1 MEPSKNRKIAVALF
15 IASGLILFIV
25 AIFIIGSKENLF
37 TPTFKLQ
44 AAFEKV
50 NGLKNGASVR
60 FNGIN
65 VGTVDNIEIFNG
77 KSVVV
82 KMTIE
87 KKVQDFIKKDS
98 KASVSSEGLVGN
110 KIIEITS
117 GSNEAPSVQG
127 SEVLETVPAVET

>member
-1 MEPSKNRKIAVALF
+1 MEPNKNRKIGVALF
-15 IASGLILFIV
+15 IILGVVLFIV

-50 NGLKNGASVR
+50 NGLKTGASVR

-65 VGTVDNIEIFNG
+65 VGTVDNIEIYNG

-82 KMTIE
+82 RMTIE

-98 KASVSSEGLVGN
+98 KFQVTML
-110 KIIEITS
+110 IY
-117 GSNEAPSVQG
+117 
-127 SEVLETVPAVET
+127 